1 MSEGLAAGLASL
13 NMDTNADGGI
23 VTEIQ
28 SRHGHSAQ
36 PESQQVLAVL
46 QAVLEVINAEGM
58 AATPTTIFA
67 ALMSALDRPDAQG
80 SAVTAQAMCT
90 VLGVTLTRV
99 PNSVLRA
106 KFVSSVQ
113 LLGKVVAMHKQQAP
127 ACKGALLC
135 LGQVL
140 AAVEPGAWHAAV
152 PGFQLL
158 LSFLTDARPK
168 VRKRAQSSLTDILAA
183 LQNTHG
189 TLASASEAVVACEF
203 RGHTSQKPGSKV
215 LQMVAGCGVFSA
227 ILSEAVPVWPEKRCL
242 YGRC

>member
-1 MSEGLAAGLASL
+1 MLDKA
-13 NMDTNADGGI
+13 TNAVD
-23 VTEIQ
+23 
-28 SRHGHSAQ
+28 
-36 PESQQVLAVL
+36 VLFPL
-46 QAVLEVINAEGM
+46 
-58 AATPTTIFA
+58 
-67 ALMSALDRPDAQG
+67 
-80 SAVTAQAMCT
+80 
-90 VLGVTLTRV
+90 
-99 PNSVLRA
+99 
-106 KFVSSVQ
+106 
-113 LLGKVVAMHKQQAP
+113 QAP

-242 YGRC
+242 YGRCQQSAAPCECCTIIRTPCK